1 MSVYQLSNDE
11 LLTLGTR
18 ILDNSQAPPIQEA
31 MASVGYDEAAF
42 QRGRALRDAFAA
54 AVQARQSEFGEQITS
69 TETLQDAWDAFHS
82 RTYMP
87 HVTIARLVFDG
98 QVGTIRRLGVDGD
111 RPDAFDAYLQEARRF
126 YDTIAG
132 DATLQGALAE
142 RGVDTATVTEAQA
155 DLDQLEA
162 LDQTQEREKAEAQQ
176 ATRVRDDARRAFA
189 DWLADFQKFARV
201 ALADQPDLLE
211 QLGLTVRST

>member
-18 ILDNSQAPPIQEA
+18 ILDNSQAPPIREA
-31 MASVGYDEAAF
+31 MATVGYDEAAF
-42 QRGRALRDAFAA
+42 QRGQALRDAFAA
-54 AVQARQSEFGEQITS
+54 AVQARQSEFGEQITA
-69 TETLQDAWDAFHS
+69 TEALRDAWDAFHS
-82 RTYMP
+82 QTYMP

-98 QVGTIRRLGVDGD
+98 GGTIRRLGVEGD
-111 RPDAFDAYLQEARRF
+111 RPDAFGAYLQEAHRF
-126 YDTIAG
+126 YQTVSG
-132 DATLQGALAE
+132 DPGLQGALAE
-142 RGVDTATVTEAQA
+142 RGVDEAATAAALA

-162 LDQTQEREKAEAQQ
+162 LDQSQEREKAEAQQ
-176 ATRVRDDARRAFA
+176 ATRARNDARRAFA

-211 QLGLTVRST
+211 QLGLTVRSE

>member
-18 ILDNSQAPPIQEA
+18 ILDNSQMPPIEEA
-31 MASVGYDEAAF
+31 MATVGYDEAAF

-54 AVQARQSEFGEQITS
+54 SVQARQSEFGEQITA
-69 TETLQDAWDAFHS
+69 TEALGDAWDAFHS
-82 RTYMP
+82 QTYMR
-87 HVTIARLVFDG
+87 HVAIARIVFESDG
-98 QVGTIRRLGVDGD
+98 VLRRLGVDGD
-111 RPDAFDAYLQEARRF
+111 RPDAFGAYLQEARRF

-132 DATLQGALAE
+132 DEALQDALAE
-142 RGVDTATVTEAQA
+142 RGVDTAAVTQAQA

-176 ATRVRDDARRAFA
+176 ATRARNDARRPFA
-189 DWLADFQKFARV
+189 DWLADFQQFARV
-201 ALADQPDLLE
+201 ALMGQPDLVE
-211 QLGLTVRST
+211 QLGLTMRSE